1 MYALITHINNIPNF
15 LEFATFSVFTIF
27 VEGRVISWNASILY
41 AVFALLQRAFNSS
54 LFIFSLSI
62 GCLLSASEWLRVCV
76 SFSVGCLPSFTF
88 MFGGRCEQKRTFSL
102 VALALRFVSMYLD
115 LIFFFAFGS
124 LCVCMLNICE
134 TSILWSFSLS
144 STGIRDLLGKEIKME
159 LLSYA
164 MPN

>member
-54 LFIFSLSI
+54 LFFFSLSI

-102 VALALRFVSMYLD
+102 VALALRFVSMYMD
-115 LIFFFAFGS
+115 LIFFFS
-124 LCVCMLNICE
+124 LLA
-134 TSILWSFSLS
+134 L
-144 STGIRDLLGKEIKME
+144 
-159 LLSYA
+159 YA
-164 MPN
+164 CAC